1 MSNQTITRIRLLRE
15 RIAQIDKMVKQGE
28 CFAAG
33 VTVTVEIGANSE
45 REPLVLDFGCYTDL
59 KGILAAMRQGT
70 VDSLEANM
78 KNAKGELDEL
88 VEFFGPDAFRKV
100 GE

>member
-1 MSNQTITRIRLLRE
+1 
-15 RIAQIDKMVKQGE
+15 
-28 CFAAG
+28 
-33 VTVTVEIGANSE
+33 
-45 REPLVLDFGCYTDL
+45 
-59 KGILAAMRQGT
+59 MRQGT